1 MKRAGLI
8 LLAGCALAAAAGTMV
23 WRGSAPPA
31 PRPRPAAA
39 ATLTGRPRAADPAA
53 GAALF
58 ARCAA
63 CHSIGRS
70 GVDLDGPNL
79 YGVVGAPVA
88 GRRPRY
94 NYTSALRGF
103 GGTWSFDRLDTW
115 LADPRALVP
124 GTAMV
129 FPGLP
134 DPQDRADLIAYL
146 ARQGGRLALP

>member
-1 MKRAGLI
+1 ML
-8 LLAGCALAAAAGTMV
+8 AAGTMV

-31 PRPRPAAA
+31 PRPKLA
-39 ATLTGRPRAADPAA
+39 ATASLTDRLRAADPAT

-58 ARCAA
+58 GRCAA
-63 CHSIGRS
+63 CHSIGSAGPDR
-70 GVDLDGPNL
+70 DGPNL

-94 NYTSALRGF
+94 NYTSALRAF
-103 GGTWSFDRLDTW
+103 GGTWSFERLDAW
-115 LADPRALVP
+115 LTDPRALVP

-146 ARQGGRLALP
+146 ARQGGRLAPP